1 MAESVVSLTYGAAL
15 FEAAKEL
22 GKEDEFLREL
32 ETLDEILADTPE
44 FAEFL
49 DSPAIVGADK
59 KRILTNSLEGR
70 FSREMVNFLFVLV
83 DKNRTAEIRKIRKQY
98 IRLYDKERGL
108 AEGEIYSADP
118 LSEEQ
123 HARFEAEMSKLLQ
136 KNIKLRNIVDKNLIG
151 GIKIQVDGKMIDR
164 SIRGDLD
171 AMLRSLKNI

>member
-49 DSPAIVGADK
+49 DSPAIMGADK

-70 FSREMVNFLFVLV
+70 FSREMVNFCSFWST
-83 DKNRTAEIRKIRKQY
+83 KTAPRKFGKS
-98 IRLYDKERGL
+98 ETVH
-108 AEGEIYSADP
+108 SP
-118 LSEEQ
+118 L
-123 HARFEAEMSKLLQ
+123 R
-136 KNIKLRNIVDKNLIG
+136 
-151 GIKIQVDGKMIDR
+151 
-164 SIRGDLD
+164 
-171 AMLRSLKNI
+171 